1 MLLKLL
7 SYIFLYYFLLC
18 NNGRQLSKRIIDID
32 NVQEKVTCDVVER
45 KQKTD
50 RNAMQEIENILLER
64 NMIYE
69 TKEMFGYLH

>member
-18 NNGRQLSKRIIDID
+18 NDGRQLSKRIIDID

-50 RNAMQEIENILLER
+50 RNAMQEIENS
-64 NMIYE
+64 
-69 TKEMFGYLH
+69 FGEKYDIRD